1 MKIKLILLLFISTIA
16 VQAQEK
22 LETLSDKGNSGS
34 LRQLDLNIVS
44 LVPTVEDYKDF
55 KKKIKNLPL
64 DYIKY
69 VDSIDFTDFDKKLSV
84 IQIYSQNRTSR
95 SKNAYELKK
104 NIKND
109 SLKLMIINLDMKL
122 KDLIIDLEQYNDLK
136 VEYEIIEKIVKTDT
150 KINRIIFRK
159 PIIEKVLNP

>member
-22 LETLSDKGNSGS
+22 LETLSGKGNSGS

-44 LVPTVEDYKDF
+44 LVPTVEDYNDF

-95 SKNAYELKK
+95 SQNAYELKK

>member
-1 MKIKLILLLFISTIA
+1 MKIKLTLLLLICSIA
-16 VQAQEK
+16 AQAQEK
-22 LETLSDKGNSGS
+22 LETLSDKGNTGL
-34 LRQLDLNIVS
+34 LRRADLNIVS
-44 LVPTVEDYKDF
+44 LVPTVEEYKDF

-64 DYIKY
+64 EYIKY
-69 VDSIDFTDFDKKLSV
+69 VDSIDFTDFDKNLSV

-95 SKNAYELKK
+95 SQNAYELKK
-104 NIKND
+104 NIKNN
-109 SLKLMIINLDMKL
+109 SLKLMFINLDMEL
-122 KDLIIDLEQYNDLK
+122 KDHIIDLEQYNDLK